1 MKSTDF
7 VVTERPRLAAIKRF
21 PVVEF
26 ADYERRLAEMQE
38 TLQRVQQA
46 YLGTSH
52 RAIIVLEGWDTAG
65 KGGVVR
71 RLGWALDPRSF
82 KVHAIAAPTG
92 REKSLHYL
100 QRFWERLPEHG
111 QIVVFDRSWYGRVL
125 VERVEAYATPTEWRR
140 AYNEIND
147 FERMLLEDDTRLV
160 KIFLHITPEE
170 QMRRF
175 RARLTDPLK
184 RWKLSY
190 EDFRNRGRWK
200 DYEAAIEDMVETTS
214 TKRAPW
220 YLVPANNKPFGRLAA
235 FRIIADRLSKGIAL
249 DPRRT
254 RSQGGGGRRATARHR
269 AAAGQPSRSLI
280 WRCGYLGSPIVII
293 VSWAKLMAVSVVSHR
308 SQQFAYS
315 RSRSRRR
322 PNGRTS
328 APGAIALMVAC
339 RPARFSW
346 IEAITGPIGTP
357 TSTSTASDSWRLASI
372 VSGTASEAPTR

>member
-7 VVTERPRLAAIKRF
+7 VLTERPRLAAIKRF
-21 PVVEF
+21 PAVEF
-26 ADYERRLAEMQE
+26 ADYERRLAEMQQ

-46 YLGTSH
+46 YLGTLH

-82 KVHAIAAPTG
+82 KVHAIAAPTS
-92 REKSLHYL
+92 REKALHYL

-125 VERVEAYATPTEWRR
+125 VERVEAYATPPEWRR

-147 FERMLLEDDTRLV
+147 FEGMLLEDSTRLV

-170 QMRRF
+170 QMHRF

-200 DYEAAIEDMVETTS
+200 EYEAAIEDMIEGTS

-220 YLVPANNKPFGRLAA
+220 HLVPANDKPFGRLAA
-235 FRIIADRLSKGIAL
+235 FRIIADRLSKGVDLEPRAL
-249 DPRRT
+249 DPQVAAAAEQLLGIRLPPR
-254 RSQGGGGRRATARHR
+254 RHR
-269 AAAGQPSRSLI
+269 D
-280 WRCGYLGSPIVII
+280 
-293 VSWAKLMAVSVVSHR
+293 H
-308 SQQFAYS
+308 
-315 RSRSRRR
+315 
-322 PNGRTS
+322 
-328 APGAIALMVAC
+328 
-339 RPARFSW
+339 
-346 IEAITGPIGTP
+346 
-357 TSTSTASDSWRLASI
+357 
-372 VSGTASEAPTR
+372 

>member
-1 MKSTDF
+1 M
-7 VVTERPRLAAIKRF
+7 
-21 PVVEF
+21 EF
-26 ADYERRLAEMQE
+26 ADYERRLAKMQE

-125 VERVEAYATPTEWRR
+125 VERVEGYATPAEWRR

-147 FERMLLEDDTRLV
+147 FERMLLEDGTRLV

-170 QMRRF
+170 QMHRF

-190 EDFRNRGRWK
+190 EDFRNHGRWK
-200 DYEAAIEDMVETTS
+200 EYEAAIEDMVETTS

-220 YLVPANNKPFGRLAA
+220 HLVPANNKPFGRLAA
-235 FRIIADRLSKGIAL
+235 FRIIADRLSTG
-249 DPRRT
+249 RRFGAARA
-254 RSQGGGGRRATARHR
+254 RSQGG
-269 AAAGQPSRSLI
+269 
-280 WRCGYLGSPIVII
+280 
-293 VSWAKLMAVSVVSHR
+293 
-308 SQQFAYS
+308 
-315 RSRSRRR
+315 
-322 PNGRTS
+322 
-328 APGAIALMVAC
+328 
-339 RPARFSW
+339 
-346 IEAITGPIGTP
+346 
-357 TSTSTASDSWRLASI
+357 
-372 VSGTASEAPTR
+372 

>member
-26 ADYERRLAEMQE
+26 ADYERRLAEMQQ

-82 KVHAIAAPTG
+82 KVHAIAAPTR

-125 VERVEAYATPTEWRR
+125 VERVEAYATPAEWRR

-147 FERMLLEDDTRLV
+147 FERMLVEDDTRLV

-170 QMRRF
+170 QMGRF

-190 EDFRNRGRWK
+190 EDFRNHARWS

-220 YLVPANNKPFGRLAA
+220 HLVPANNKPFSRLAA
-235 FRIIADRLSKGIAL
+235 FRIIADRLSKHVALEPRAL
-249 DPRRT
+249 DPKV
-254 RSQGGGGRRATARHR
+254 
-269 AAAGQPSRSLI
+269 AAAAEQL
-280 WRCGYLGSPIVII
+280 LGIRLPPGN
-293 VSWAKLMAVSVVSHR
+293 HR
-308 SQQFAYS
+308 
-315 RSRSRRR
+315 
-322 PNGRTS
+322 
-328 APGAIALMVAC
+328 
-339 RPARFSW
+339 
-346 IEAITGPIGTP
+346 EH
-357 TSTSTASDSWRLASI
+357 
-372 VSGTASEAPTR
+372 

>member
-7 VVTERPRLAAIKRF
+7 VVTGRPRLAAIKRF
-21 PVVEF
+21 PAVEF
-26 ADYERRLAEMQE
+26 ADYERRLAAMQE
-38 TLQRVQQA
+38 TLQRVEQA

-92 REKSLHYL
+92 REKSRHYL
-100 QRFWERLPEHG
+100 QRFWECLPEHG

-147 FERMLLEDDTRLV
+147 FERMLLEDNTRLV
-160 KIFLHITPEE
+160 KIFLHTTPEE
-170 QMRRF
+170 QMHRF

-190 EDFRNRGRWK
+190 EDFRNHGRWK
-200 DYEAAIEDMVETTS
+200 DYETAIEDMVETTS

-220 YLVPANNKPFGRLAA
+220 YLVPANHKPFSRLAA
-235 FRIIADRLSKGIAL
+235 FRIIADRLSKDVALEPRAL
-249 DPRRT
+249 DPKV
-254 RSQGGGGRRATARHR
+254 AK
-269 AAAGQPSRSLI
+269 AAEQL
-280 WRCGYLGSPIVII
+280 LGIRLPPG
-293 VSWAKLMAVSVVSHR
+293 SHR
-308 SQQFAYS
+308 
-315 RSRSRRR
+315 
-322 PNGRTS
+322 GH
-328 APGAIALMVAC
+328 
-339 RPARFSW
+339 
-346 IEAITGPIGTP
+346 
-357 TSTSTASDSWRLASI
+357 
-372 VSGTASEAPTR
+372 

>member
-7 VVTERPRLAAIKRF
+7 VVTGRPRLAAIKRF
-21 PVVEF
+21 PAVEF

-125 VERVEAYATPTEWRR
+125 VERVEGYATPTEWRR

-170 QMRRF
+170 QMHRF

-190 EDFRNRGRWK
+190 EDFRNHGRWK
-200 DYEAAIEDMVETTS
+200 DYEAAIEDMVEMTS

-220 YLVPANNKPFGRLAA
+220 HLVPANNKPFGRLAA
-235 FRIIADRLSKGIAL
+235 FRIIADRLSKDVALEPRAL
-249 DPRRT
+249 DPKV
-254 RSQGGGGRRATARHR
+254 AE
-269 AAAGQPSRSLI
+269 AAEQL
-280 WRCGYLGSPIVII
+280 LGIRLPPG
-293 VSWAKLMAVSVVSHR
+293 SHR
-308 SQQFAYS
+308 
-315 RSRSRRR
+315 
-322 PNGRTS
+322 
-328 APGAIALMVAC
+328 
-339 RPARFSW
+339 
-346 IEAITGPIGTP
+346 GT
-357 TSTSTASDSWRLASI
+357 
-372 VSGTASEAPTR
+372 